1 MSSVAG
7 IIIKNTSWMFL
18 GKVGVLVINFLAILL
33 VARHLGPE
41 LFGRL
46 SFAIAGVAL
55 IAPVAQLGL
64 HAIVTRDLVR
74 SPGDREQILGTALSL
89 RLMGGTLAVG
99 LGLLLIWVLRPEDPA
114 LQLYFLLL
122 LIGEALKSFMVFMH
136 WMESEVNGRLV
147 ALCQLAVSL
156 LLAFGRV
163 ACVFA
168 DAPLLAF
175 VIVEALQGAFIAAM
189 FGGAYMTSGN
199 SLIRLRF
206 SGAIA
211 RRLLRQC
218 APLMAS
224 GITAVIYLKIDQV
237 MLGQMIGEAEVGVY
251 ALASRISDVWYFFPT
266 MLVTSA
272 FPFLLRHQETSR
284 ADYERM
290 LQNLMDVLFWI
301 GVAVALSVSLTAPFL
316 MPLLFGEAY
325 ATTGYILAIHIWAGV
340 FISMRALVSKWILA
354 EGLLMFSLISQGSG
368 AIANVALNLYLIPA
382 WGGYGA
388 AVATLISFAI
398 ATYFSLV
405 VFRRTRYITTTMTRS
420 VVAPVR
426 LLLRGLHVHRN

>member
-1 MSSVAG
+1 MSAVAR
-7 IIIKNTSWMFL
+7 IIVKNTGWLFL
-18 GKVGVLVINFLAILL
+18 GRVGVLVINFLAILL

-55 IAPVAQLGL
+55 IAPLAQLGL

-74 SPGDREQILGTALSL
+74 SPGDREDILGTALSL
-89 RLMGGTLAVG
+89 RLTGGAFAIGVG
-99 LGLLLIWVLRPEDPA
+99 LALIWLLRPDDPA
-114 LQLYFLLL
+114 LQFYFFLL
-122 LIGEALKSFMVFMH
+122 LIGEAMKSFMVFMH

-147 ALCQLAVSL
+147 AICQLAVSL
-156 LLAFGRV
+156 LLACGRV
-163 ACVFA
+163 LCVLLE
-168 DAPLLAF
+168 APLIAF

-189 FGGAYMTSGN
+189 FAGAYVTSGH
-199 SLIRLRF
+199 SLFRLRF

-211 RRLLRQC
+211 GRLLRQC
-218 APLMAS
+218 APLIAS

-251 ALASRISDVWYFFPT
+251 ALAARISDVWYFFPT

-272 FPFLLRHQETSR
+272 FPFLLQRQENSP
-284 ADYERM
+284 ADYGRM

-301 GVAVALSVSLTAPFL
+301 GVAVALVVSVTAPYII
-316 MPLLFGEAY
+316 PALFGEDY

-354 EGLLMFSLISQGSG
+354 EGLLMFSLVSQGSG

-398 ATYFSLV
+398 ATYFSLI
-405 VFRRTRYITTTMTRS
+405 VFRKTRYITTTMNRS
-420 VVAPVR
+420 VIAPVR
-426 LLLRGLHVHRN
+426 LLLRGLHAHRN